1 MTAILLLNTKF
12 GRQLEKEILDYK
24 EAVDSIYC
32 NENVSFCFNTDQCEC
47 ADSSFCNLHHKYL
60 STRQLRIIKN
70 YKLRKHIKKGPKCR
84 EPRTIN
90 VLIQITA
97 ALDTCID
104 LMTLKTNYVT
114 SNVKPWKETAFSKVK
129 KK

>member
-1 MTAILLLNTKF
+1 M
-12 GRQLEKEILDYK
+12 DYK

-32 NENVSFCFNTDQCEC
+32 DENVSFCFNTDQCDC
-47 ADSSFCNLHHKYL
+47 ANSFFCNLHHKYL
-60 STRQLRIIKN
+60 CTRQLRIIKN
-70 YKLRKHIKKGPKCR
+70 YKLRKHITKGPKYR

-90 VLIQITA
+90 VLIQITT

-104 LMTLKTNYVT
+104 LVTLKTNYVT

-129 KK
+129 EK